1 MSKLQVWVDLMV
13 LPLGRVMVSGLL
25 AGQMLVAGAFSTKK
39 WPVAPESDIAC
50 LTDLVTRFTSK
61 IVAACG
67 IAWRLFAWT
76 IIFQAAD
83 RVGIFTCVG

>member
-1 MSKLQVWVDLMV
+1 MDLMV

-25 AGQMLVAGAFSTKK
+25 AGQMLVAGVFSTKK

-50 LTDLVTRFTSK
+50 LTDLVIRLTSK

-67 IAWRLFAWT
+67 IAWRSFAWT
-76 IIFQAAD
+76 IVFQAAD